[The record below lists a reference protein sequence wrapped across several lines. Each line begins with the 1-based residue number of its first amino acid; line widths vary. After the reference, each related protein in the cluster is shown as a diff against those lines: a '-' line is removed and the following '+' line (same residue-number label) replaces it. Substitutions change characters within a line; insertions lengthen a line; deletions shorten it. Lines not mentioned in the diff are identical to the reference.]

1 MVIFIFNKKFAISLF
16 LIVFLFFSISSIQA
30 ADVNVTED
38 VTLEHIGD
46 DVNLDYETQLNEL
59 EASGLSNDDSA
70 YGNSENTKNQSELIS
85 QNQKN
90 QVYNNGYYNVV
101 LKDSASNTT
110 VANKNVTFN
119 VGDVNYNATTDS
131 NGIAGINLKGIGSY
145 NITVNFAGDDD
156 YEPSTITPTVKVLST
171 VKASDVTKYYG
182 GSKQYTA
189 TFYDSNGNYLKNRMV
204 TVTVNGKSYSK
215 KTNSLGAV
223 SIAVNLKPGNY
234 KVVSTNPVT
243 GDKLTTNFKILSTI
257 TASDFKKVAGDSNK
271 FVVKFFKSNGKALAN
286 QYVKFKVKG
295 VVYKVKTYSNGKATF
310 AFKSFKNGVYK
321 IVSYNKDGL
330 TKTNTVTIYKMAS
343 TKLTTSSYTF
353 LPGDSKKIKVKF
365 TTALGDSSKAG
376 KVIKIKIGSKVFSK
390 KTDSNGIVNLDIS
403 SVGKGLYFAEY
414 SYSGNKFFKAS
425 SSKNPITILDTNVT
439 KLSVKSTTNF
449 GYGAGTLFKVA
460 LTAGDV
466 PLIKKSV
473 IFNIGDEYYG
483 ATTDNSGI
491 AGIPINLDLGNHTI
505 SYYSNKVSEV
515 EATSGSCLINVFER
529 SPAKVT
535 WKSGTSFKDS
545 SQTFKV
551 LVTDSAGK
559 PSAGQTVELTIDGAV
574 FTAKTASNGYA
585 TFKTFVFYGRYNV
598 SVNALG
604 NNNLLPSSTSKTIN
618 VAISK
623 YKNGINERA
632 SGSYSS
638 AYLKA
643 SSHCSVNA
651 AAIKSIVTKVTKGL
665 THDVDKAK
673 AIFNYVRDNIV
684 YSYYYDSKLG
694 STKTLS
700 KGYGNCV
707 DQAHL
712 LISMYRTAGLKAR
725 YVHGKC
731 TFGDG
736 RFGHVWTQVL
746 IDNTWVVGD
755 PISTSNQLGKINN
768 WNTKTCTIHNK
779 YISLP
784 F

>member
-1 MVIFIFNKKFAISLF
+1 MVIFIFNKKIAISLF

-30 ADVNVTED
+30 ADVNVTDE

-46 DVNLDYETQLNEL
+46 DVKLDYETQLNEL
-59 EASGLSNDDSA
+59 GSSDLSNDDSA
-70 YGNSENTKNQSELIS
+70 YGNSENTKNQTELIS

-90 QVYNNGYYNVV
+90 QVYNNGYYKVV

-110 VANKNVTFN
+110 VANKNVTFI
-119 VGDVNYNATTDS
+119 VGDVNYIATTDS
-131 NGIAGINLKGIGSY
+131 NGIVGINLKGIGSY
-145 NITVNFAGDDD
+145 NVTVNFAGDND
-156 YEPSTITPTVKVLST
+156 YEPSTVTSTVKVLST
-171 VKASDVTKYYG
+171 VKAGDVTKYYG

-223 SIAVNLKPGNY
+223 SIPVNLKPGNY

-257 TASDFKKVAGDSNK
+257 TSSDFKKVAGDSNK

-330 TKTNTVTIYKMAS
+330 TKTNTVTIYRMAS

-353 LPGDSKKIKVKF
+353 LPGDAKKIKVKF

-376 KVIKIKIGSKVFSK
+376 KTIKIKIGSKVFSK
-390 KTDSNGIVNLDIS
+390 KTDSNGIINLDIS

-414 SYSGNKFFKAS
+414 SYAGDKFFKAS
-425 SSKNPITILDTNVT
+425 SSKNPITILDTNIT
-439 KLSVKSTTNF
+439 KLSIKSTTSF

-473 IFNIGDEYYG
+473 TFNIGDKYYG
-483 ATTDNSGI
+483 ATTDNNGI
-491 AGIPINLDLGNHTI
+491 AGVAINLDIGNHTI
-505 SYYSNKVSEV
+505 SYYSNKDSEV
-515 EATSGSCLINVFER
+515 EAASDSCLINVFER

-551 LVTDSAGK
+551 LVTDSKGN

-604 NNNLLPSSTSKTIN
+604 NNNLLPSSTSKIIN
-618 VAISK
+618 VEISK
-623 YKNGINERA
+623 YKNGINEKA
-632 SGSYSS
+632 SGALSS
-638 AYLKA
+638 AYLKS

-651 AAIKSIVTKVTKGL
+651 AAIKSVVTKVTKGL
-665 THDVDKAK
+665 THDVDKAR
-673 AIFNYVRDNIV
+673 AIFNYVRDYVV
-684 YSYYYDSKLG
+684 YSYYYNSKHG
-694 STKTLS
+694 STKTLN

-746 IDNTWVVGD
+746 IGNTWVVGD
-755 PISTSNQLGKINN
+755 PISTKNKLGVIKN

>member
-1 MVIFIFNKKFAISLF
+1 MVIFIFNKRIAISLF
-16 LIVFLFFSISSIQA
+16 LIAFLFFSISSIQA
-30 ADVNVTED
+30 TDVNGTGD
-38 VTLEHIGD
+38 VALGYID
-46 DVNLDYETQLNEL
+46 DNVRLDNEAQLNEL
-59 EASGLSNDDSA
+59 ESVNSNNDDST
-70 YGNSENTKNQSELIS
+70 YMDSGNTKNQTELIS

-101 LKDSASNTT
+101 LKDSALNTT
-110 VANKNVTFN
+110 VANKNVTFI
-119 VGDVNYNATTDS
+119 VGDVNYIATTDN
-131 NGIAGINLKGIGSY
+131 NGIVGINLKGIGNY
-145 NITVNFAGDDD
+145 NVTVNFAGDDD
-156 YEPSTITPTVKVLST
+156 YEPSTLTSTVKVLST

-189 TFYDSNGNYLKNRMV
+189 TFYDSNGNYLKNRMI

-223 SIAVNLKPGNY
+223 SIPVNLKPGNY

-257 TASDFKKVAGDSNK
+257 TSSDFKKVAGDSNK
-271 FVVKFFKSNGKALAN
+271 FVVKFFKSNGKALSN

-353 LPGDSKKIKVKF
+353 LPGDAKKIQVKF

-376 KVIKIKIGSKVFSK
+376 KTIKIEIGSKVFSK
-390 KTDSNGIVNLDIS
+390 KTDSNGIINLDIS

-414 SYSGNKFFKAS
+414 SYAGDKFFKAS
-425 SSKNPITILDTNVT
+425 SSKNPITILDTNIT
-439 KLSVKSTTNF
+439 QLSVKSTTSF

-460 LTAGDV
+460 LTAGGV

-473 IFNIGDEYYG
+473 IFNIGDAYYG
-483 ATTDNSGI
+483 ATTDNNGI
-491 AGIPINLDLGNHTI
+491 ASVPINLDIGNHTI
-505 SYYSNKVSEV
+505 SYYSNKDSEV
-515 EATSGSCLINVFER
+515 EAASNSCLINVFER

-551 LVTDSAGK
+551 LVTDSEGK
-559 PSAGQTVELTIDGAV
+559 PSSGQTVELTIDGAV
-574 FTAKTASNGYA
+574 FTAKTASNGYV

-632 SGSYSS
+632 SGALSS
-638 AYLKA
+638 AYLK
-643 SSHCSVNA
+643 SSRHCSVNA
-651 AAIKSIVTKVTKGL
+651 VAIKSVVTKVTKGL

-673 AIFNYVRDNIV
+673 AIFNYVCDNIV
-684 YSYYYDSKLG
+684 YSYYYNSKHG
-694 STKTLS
+694 STKTLN

-712 LISMYRTAGLKAR
+712 LISIYRTAGLKAR

-746 IDNTWVVGD
+746 IGNTWVVGD
-755 PISTSNQLGKINN
+755 PISTKNKLGVIKN